1 MKKEKRL
8 DTPLTEDIR
17 RSLRAGDR
25 VIINGFIYTAR
36 DMAHKR
42 LVEVIKKEGK
52 LPLSRLPF
60 DLHNQIIYYTGP
72 TLAKEGEII
81 GSCGPTTSGRM
92 DKYTLKLLEAGLGG
106 VIGKGQRSV
115 DVISALHKYKS
126 VYFAAIGGT
135 GALLSQKVK
144 SKKFVAYK
152 DLGCEAIYKLEV
164 KGFPVIVAVDTYGGS
179 IYGRN
184 FKYR

>member
-8 DTPLTEDIR
+8 DTPLTEKVR
-17 RSLRAGDR
+17 RNLRAGDR
-25 VIINGFIYTAR
+25 VLISGAIYTAR

-42 LVEVIKKEGK
+42 LVEAIKKEGK

-92 DKYTLKLLEAGLGG
+92 DKYTPMLLGAGLGG
-106 VIGKGQRSV
+106 VIGKGQRSA
-115 DVISALHKYKS
+115 DVISALRKYKS
-126 VYFAAIGGT
+126 VYFAAIGGA
-135 GALLSQKVK
+135 GALLSTKVK
-144 SKKFVAYK
+144 NAKLVAYE
-152 DLGCEAIYKLEV
+152 DLGCEAIRQLEV
-164 KGFPVIVAVDTYGGS
+164 VDFPVIVAVDTYGGN
-179 IYGRN
+179 IYKR
-184 FKYR
+184 

>member
-1 MKKEKRL
+1 MKK
-8 DTPLTEDIR
+8 TQIVNVPLTKELR
-17 RSLRAGDR
+17 CGLRAGDR
-25 VIINGFIYTAR
+25 VLISGAIYTAR

-42 LVEVIKKEGK
+42 LVEAIKKERK
-52 LPLSRLPF
+52 LPF

-72 TLAKEGEII
+72 TPAKKGKII
-81 GSCGPTTSGRM
+81 GSCGPTTSLRM
-92 DKYTLKLLEAGLGG
+92 DKYTPMLLGAGLGG
-106 VIGKGQRSV
+106 VIGKGQRSA
-115 DVISALHKYKS
+115 DVISALRKYKS
-126 VYFAAIGGT
+126 VYFAAIGGA

-152 DLGCEAIYKLEV
+152 DLGCEAIYKLEL
-164 KGFPVIVAVDTYGGS
+164 KEFPVVVAVDAYGRS